1 MHQIPNISNLS
12 ATKTENLGS
21 DNKFAVESRW
31 EIDLILECILI
42 VQESKQIV

>member
-1 MHQIPNISNLS
+1 MPYISNLS
-12 ATKTENLGS
+12 AAKSQNLGS